1 MNVPIAFLP
10 LGTGCDLQKNPEI
23 RPELVQ
29 RLKVVG
35 DMAVEMGKV
44 IGIETSLNA
53 REEVRL
59 LNEIDSPGIKIYF
72 KFQNSLENGRDL
84 CKELRILGKER
95 ICQIHCTDTDG
106 VTLPYNDRLD
116 MQKVRKVLD
125 KMGWSGWLVV
135 ERSRN
140 KEDIRNV
147 KKNFSENIEYLKKIF
162 QK

>member
-72 KFQNSLENGRDL
+72 KFIS
-84 CKELRILGKER
+84 
-95 ICQIHCTDTDG
+95 
-106 VTLPYNDRLD
+106 
-116 MQKVRKVLD
+116 
-125 KMGWSGWLVV
+125 
-135 ERSRN
+135 
-140 KEDIRNV
+140 
-147 KKNFSENIEYLKKIF
+147 
-162 QK
+162 